1 MPTIRLEVG
10 RPTPEVL
17 SRVDGLGLPGF
28 AEKLAPL
35 GKVRDL
41 YHRVQHSPEGFR
53 MDNLLAEMRVGLRVT
68 AADIARI
75 PPTGPVVVV
84 ANHPFGVLDG
94 AVLTVLLTRVRPD
107 VKILTNFLL
116 GDVPELHR
124 DCIFVDPFQTALS
137 AGSNRRALRKA
148 FSWLQ
153 TGGMLAIFPAGD
165 VSHWQMPGS
174 ENYGLGME

>member
-17 SRVDGLGLPGF
+17 SRVDGLGLAGF

-41 YHRVQHSPEGFR
+41 YHGVQHSPEGFR

-124 DCIFVDPFQTALS
+124 HCIFVDPFQTA
-137 AGSNRRALRKA
+137 
-148 FSWLQ
+148 
-153 TGGMLAIFPAGD
+153 
-165 VSHWQMPGS
+165 
-174 ENYGLGME
+174 